1 MKAEILKAERP
12 VHEQA
17 KPQDLLQTL
26 NDAELAAFVA
36 AGVLKIAAREKRRK
50 DEAIAKIR
58 ALAGA
63 AGLSVAIE
71 GARGRPG
78 GRGSTSRSKK
88 RTPEIPTAGQLV

>member
-12 VHEQA
+12 DHELA
-17 KPQDLLQTL
+17 KPEILLHTL

-36 AGVLKIAAREKRRK
+36 AGQVEIATREKRRK
-50 DEAIAKIR
+50 EEAIAKIR
-58 ALAGA
+58 ELAGA

-78 GRGSTSRSKK
+78 GKQAKKKTDAVSR
-88 RTPEIPTAGQLV
+88 PEGAV

>member
-12 VHEQA
+12 VYEQT
-17 KPQDLLQTL
+17 KPEDLLKTL

-36 AGVLKIAAREKRRK
+36 AGQVEIAAREKRRK
-50 DEAIAKIR
+50 EEAIAKIR
-58 ALAGA
+58 ELAGA

-78 GRGSTSRSKK
+78 GKQAKK
-88 RTPEIPTAGQLV
+88 KVSAETGKVPIET